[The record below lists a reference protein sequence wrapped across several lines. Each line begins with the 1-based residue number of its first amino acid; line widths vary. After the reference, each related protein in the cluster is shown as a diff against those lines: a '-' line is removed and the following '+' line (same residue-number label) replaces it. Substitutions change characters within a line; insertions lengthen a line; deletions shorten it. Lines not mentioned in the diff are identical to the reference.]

1 MISSFQDQT
10 SDASGFASE
19 RSRTCLDYEASGVPP
34 AQGQSGPWVFLN
46 GFFLT
51 DFSERKEKQP
61 NLKGMVYFVSWI
73 FWPPKSY
80 VCWVV
85 LLSLPKKKPFKQT
98 LSGVFFWHVLL
109 NIIGMSLWYRCQ
121 KLCRKNHPLGMRK
134 CNWNMVNLWHLTEAW
149 WVHCYRNPG
158 QGKKKNSASG
168 WFFLDMKPYVSQF
181 RHFRSLQKINSPRMT
196 AMIVHE
202 SLWRMIMMD

>member
-85 LLSLPKKKPFKQT
+85 LLSLPKKKPFNHT
-98 LSGVFFWHVLL
+98 LSGAFFWHVLL
-109 NIIGMSLWYRCQ
+109 NIIGMSLWYHCQ
-121 KLCRKNHPLGMRK
+121 KLCTKSLPWHEEMQLKHGQPVTPHWGMVGTLLQKPR
-134 CNWNMVNLWHLTEAW
+134 
-149 WVHCYRNPG
+149 P
-158 QGKKKNSASG
+158 GKKKTQPVSASG
-168 WFFLDMKPYVSQF
+168 RFFWTWNHM
-181 RHFRSLQKINSPRMT
+181 
-196 AMIVHE
+196 
-202 SLWRMIMMD
+202 

>member
-85 LLSLPKKKPFKQT
+85 LLSLPKKNLSSRPF
-98 LSGVFFWHVLL
+98 LECFFDMFYW
-109 NIIGMSLWYRCQ
+109 ISLVWVYDIVARSYAE
-121 KLCRKNHPLGMRK
+121 KITPLAWG
-134 CNWNMVNLWHLTEAW
+134 NATETWSTCDTSLRHGGYIVTETQA
-149 WVHCYRNPG
+149 RE
-158 QGKKKNSASG
+158 KKKLSQ
-168 WFFLDMKPYVSQF
+168 WMIFFGHETICKP
-181 RHFRSLQKINSPRMT
+181 I
-196 AMIVHE
+196 
-202 SLWRMIMMD
+202 